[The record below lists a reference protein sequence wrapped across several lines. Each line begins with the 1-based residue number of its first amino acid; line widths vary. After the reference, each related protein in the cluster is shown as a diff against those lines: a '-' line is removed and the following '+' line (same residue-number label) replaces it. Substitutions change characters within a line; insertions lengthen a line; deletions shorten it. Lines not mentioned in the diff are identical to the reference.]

1 MPNSSTTAEAD
12 LIEPIHPGEVLMEDC
27 IEGFGITQ
35 HKLAVSIGA
44 PRVESTRSST
54 ASEAS
59 WLTRPFVWRATSARL
74 TSCG

>member
-1 MPNSSTTAEAD
+1 
-12 LIEPIHPGEVLMEDC
+12 MEDC

-35 HKLAVSIGA
+35 NKLAVSIGA

-59 WLTRPFVWRATSARL
+59 WLTRPFVWRAASARL